1 MEVRVLSHALRHG
14 LGGRQVAFAWESPI
28 RCRAR
33 SGTDD
38 PVLWIAVGALPDGR
52 LCEMVAFQDSDGA
65 WCVFHAMSPPTKKF
79 LRELGLAGR
88 RR

>member
-14 LGGRQVAFAWESPI
+14 LGGRQVTFAWESPI

-38 PVLWIAVGALPDGR
+38 PVLWIAVGA
-52 LCEMVAFQDSDGA
+52 A
-65 WCVFHAMSPPTKKF
+65 
-79 LRELGLAGR
+79 R
-88 RR
+88 RQAL